1 MDFRTTKVLLRCVQ
15 SQDDRVT
22 INVTLRKF
30 VDTYGSKVGT
40 ITGSYFCMT
49 PVQKHAIRSLLVSIG
64 VDPETK
70 PDAWIGLTRTQALK
84 LGNNEKFAQD
94 PVKLRRVAVK
104 SLRPTLPITLN
115 GHSVNLP
122 ARCHIEVDY
131 AEVGKM
137 SRHDWIIVVE
147 NWESFNAIEVAADK
161 LSFPGQNPL
170 VVWRGD
176 KDSVRS
182 NDMLAMIR
190 GMTQPVA
197 AFVDYDPSGMVIA
210 RALPRLAHVVAPP
223 LDVLASMMKEGL
235 PERYMAQ
242 IAGCQAV
249 LRENDS
255 CVASVW
261 EVIRLAGR
269 ALPQEV
275 FCRMDSRGAL

>member
-15 SQDDRVT
+15 SQHDRVA
-22 INVTLRKF
+22 VKETLREF
-30 VDTYGSKVGT
+30 VRIYGSRVGT

-49 PVQKHAIRSLLVSIG
+49 PVQKQTIRSLLVSIG

-70 PDAWIGLTRTQALK
+70 PDAWSGLTRTEALK
-84 LGNNEKFAQD
+84 LGNNEKFAQE
-94 PVKLRRVAVK
+94 PVKIRRVAVK
-104 SLRPTLPITLN
+104 SLRPTMPITLN
-115 GHSVNLP
+115 GHSVYLP
-122 ARCHIEVDY
+122 ARCHVEVDY
-131 AEVGKM
+131 AEIGEM
-137 SRHDWIIVVE
+137 SWHDWIIVVE
-147 NWESFNAIEVAADK
+147 NWESFNAIDVAADK

-223 LDVLASMMKEGL
+223 LDVLAEMMKNGL
-235 PERYMAQ
+235 TDRYMAQ

-249 LRENDS
+249 LWKNDS
-255 CVASVW
+255 CVAPVW

-275 FCRMDSRGAL
+275 FCSAT

>member
-15 SQDDRVT
+15 SQHDRVT
-22 INVTLRKF
+22 VNEALRMF
-30 VDTYGSKVGT
+30 VRTYGSKVGT

-49 PVQKHAIRSLLVSIG
+49 PEQKQIIRSILVSIG

-70 PDAWIGLTRTQALK
+70 PDAWSELTRTEALN
-84 LGNNEKFAQD
+84 LGNNEKFAQG

-104 SLRPTLPITLN
+104 SLRPTLPITLG
-115 GHSVNLP
+115 GHSVYLP
-122 ARCHIEVDY
+122 ARCHVEVDY
-131 AEVGKM
+131 AEMDKM
-137 SRHDWIIVVE
+137 SWHDWIIVVE
-147 NWESFNAIEVAADK
+147 NWESFNAIDVAADK
-161 LSFPGQNPL
+161 LFFPGQNPL

-210 RALPRLAHVVAPP
+210 RALPRLGHVVAPP

-235 PERYMAQ
+235 PDRYMAQ
-242 IAGCQAV
+242 IASCQAV
-249 LRENDS
+249 LRKNDS
-255 CVASVW
+255 CVDPVW
-261 EVIRLAGR
+261 EVIRRAAR

-275 FCRMDSRGAL
+275 FCRL